1 MDLTLKHMKT
11 SPSCS
16 HIYIFLTCGQ
26 GTPGKQKEKNMIKNV
41 SVVDQD
47 KIEDLEK
54 IKTLIDHL

>member
-1 MDLTLKHMKT
+1 MKT

-26 GTPGKQKEKNMIKNV
+26 GTPGKQIEKNMIKNV